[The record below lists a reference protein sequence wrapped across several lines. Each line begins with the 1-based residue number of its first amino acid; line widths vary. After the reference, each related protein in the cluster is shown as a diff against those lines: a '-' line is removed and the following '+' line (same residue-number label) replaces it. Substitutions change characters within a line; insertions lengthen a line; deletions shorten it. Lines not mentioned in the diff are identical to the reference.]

1 MREDTKRNKLAA
13 LLGLDVPTARTD
25 HRPKVAKENISR
37 EAEAVINFVSAP
49 QTYARIT
56 CRSCGQDFLVNRAN
70 VALCSDK
77 CRANELAEMGI
88 DWDWSKSPEERWYV
102 SSQNGRLTNEPLVV
116 PSTALRALETAYM
129 LWGKE
134 VSQVSTLDV
143 SEGHSNL
150 DLIDN
155 EVVEL

>member
-1 MREDTKRNKLAA
+1 MRESKKREKLAA

-25 HRPKVAKENISR
+25 HRPKTAKENISR
-37 EAEAVINFVSAP
+37 EAEALIQFVKAP

-70 VALCSDK
+70 VALCSDR

-88 DWDWSKSPEERWYV
+88 DWDWSKAPESRWYV
-102 SSQNGRLTNEPLVV
+102 SSQNNLKATNEPLVV
-116 PSTALRALETAYM
+116 MPAALKALETAYL

-134 VSQVSTLDV
+134 VVNVTTLD
-143 SEGHSNL
+143 EGNFHAVD
-150 DLIDN
+150 DLLVD
-155 EVVEL
+155 EGA